1 MQQLEYGLVQA
12 NRTAGHPILYK
23 HKKHTGPVP
32 LHCKKFMR
40 AWVSWLLPETP
51 QGFGLSKLNFLKPS
65 TIFHVPKLGYA
76 WSVLEGQELLA
87 VREQGFLAWVKLVV
101 PNQSIGKSV

>member
-1 MQQLEYGLVQA
+1 MDLCKQIGLQGILFYT
-12 NRTAGHPILYK
+12 NIKSTRDRYRYTARNSCGLGSHGFFPK
-23 HKKHTGPVP
+23 HH
-32 LHCKKFMR
+32 R
-40 AWVSWLLPETP
+40 
-51 QGFGLSKLNFLKPS
+51 GLDFSKLNFLKPS